1 MLHLSKD
8 LIALMLNFINFVKI
22 LLKRYFIDSFF
33 LITPQVLA
41 ISVALIT
48 LPIILANLPI
58 KDYGIFQFV
67 LALQLWLSTLTAGY
81 ITSGAK
87 RGIAKGLDGTFL
99 FAFFS
104 RLKYLVIVGL
114 ISFVISFF
122 IYNIGLIT
130 LSLLL
135 IIAGVFLMLGY
146 LPQVSYP
153 EFFIAKKQFRNFAVW
168 NTFVGVLV
176 PIASAVSAFLTH
188 NIFIFAIVQFGSI
201 TLISWLGFLY
211 VVCKNNLFS
220 AYKKNEIDKECVPY
234 GIKLIPASLILQT
247 SNKITNFIIGPVFG
261 FADLAMFSVACKLEE
276 KFRGFIKASHNLI
289 YADFAKNEQ
298 EELIRKLKANLK
310 KGLVVSIILTLGYI
324 FGGYLYL
331 DLFLPGSYQTTKF
344 YFLILSL
351 GLPGIILQT
360 ITHTILAVN
369 LRHREL
375 TVLIILPSLI
385 KIALIILLGVLFG
398 IVGICWSIVLA
409 AWISFG
415 FYYSLALKGNVW
427 RDLCSMAAG
436 LKKYFS

>member
-1 MLHLSKD
+1 MT
-8 LIALMLNFINFVKI
+8 NFINSTYGLI
-22 LLKRYFIDSFF
+22 KRYFISSFF
-33 LITPQVLA
+33 LIFPQV
-41 ISVALIT
+41 ISIFVTLIT
-48 LPIILANLPI
+48 LPVVLANIPV

-67 LALQLWLSTLTAGY
+67 LALQLWIVTLTAGHT
-81 ITSGAK
+81 TSGAK

-104 RLKYLVIVGL
+104 RLKFLAVVGL
-114 ISFVISFF
+114 VSFVASFF
-122 IYNIGLIT
+122 IYNIGLTT

-135 IIAGVFLMLGY
+135 IVVGAFLILGY

-153 EFFIAKKQFRNFAVW
+153 EFFIAKKQFKNFTIWMTV
-168 NTFVGVLV
+168 TFVFV
-176 PIASAVSAFLTH
+176 PIASAVSAFLTR
-188 NIFIFAIVQFGSI
+188 NILIFAIVQFGSI

-261 FADLAMFSVACKLEE
+261 FADLAIFSVAYKLEE
-276 KFRGFIKASHNLI
+276 RFRGFIKASHNLI
-289 YADFAKNEQ
+289 YSDFAKNEQ

-310 KGLVVSIILTLGYI
+310 KGLVVSIILTLGCI
-324 FGGYLYL
+324 FGGYLYI

-351 GLPGIILQT
+351 GLPGIFLQ
-360 ITHTILAVN
+360 IIMHTILAVN
-369 LRHREL
+369 LRHKEL

-415 FYYSLALKGNVW
+415 FYYSLALKENVW
-427 RDLCSMAAG
+427 RDLCSIAAG
-436 LKKYFS
+436 VKKHFSWRI